1 MVDNDVPTDEQIRT
15 EMEILIKTVD
25 LNVISVAQFI
35 AALSDKLGGADLSAK
50 KEFIKDNITEIL
62 DEMMESARDKKL
74 FEQPMSTHLGECPLC
89 FLPMPTD
96 KHQIIMNSC
105 CSKLQCNGCA
115 YAHQKHE
122 MSLGLEQSCA
132 FCRKPLQKNKEEE
145 IANKMERV
153 EANDAVAIRE
163 IGAHYANEGD
173 YKGAFEHYTKAAEL
187 GDIEAHFLLS
197 GLYAEGLGVE
207 KNIEREIYHSE
218 EAAIGGHICARHNL
232 GIYEMINNRTERGVK
247 HWIIA
252 ANLGND
258 ESMKTLREDYVRGNI
273 TKEVYAA
280 TLRSYQDAVVG
291 MKSVQRKEAVDAEW

>member
-62 DEMMESARDKKL
+62 DEMEIARDKKL

-153 EANDAVAIRE
+153 EA
-163 IGAHYANEGD
+163 
-173 YKGAFEHYTKAAEL
+173 
-187 GDIEAHFLLS
+187 
-197 GLYAEGLGVE
+197 
-207 KNIEREIYHSE
+207 
-218 EAAIGGHICARHNL
+218 
-232 GIYEMINNRTERGVK
+232 M
-247 HWIIA
+247 
-252 ANLGND
+252 
-258 ESMKTLREDYVRGNI
+258 
-273 TKEVYAA
+273 
-280 TLRSYQDAVVG
+280 
-291 MKSVQRKEAVDAEW
+291 EAVESKKSGRTIDDNEPSMLETLMTSSAGKQLQRTLVREGTKLLFSMLGASGGSRRRR

>member
-1 MVDNDVPTDEQIRT
+1 MADNEVPTDEQILT
-15 EMEILIKTVD
+15 QIEILMKTVD
-25 LNVISVAQFI
+25 LYVMSIAQFI

-50 KEFIKDNITEIL
+50 NEFIKDNITEIL
-62 DEMMESARDKKL
+62 DAMESAREKKL
-74 FEQPMSTHLGECPLC
+74 FTQPESTHLGECPLC

-96 KHQIIMNSC
+96 RHQIIMNSC

-115 YAHQKHE
+115 YAHQKRE

-132 FCRKPLQKNKEEE
+132 FCRKPLQKNEEEE

-163 IGAHYANEGD
+163 IGCHHEKQGD
-173 YKGAFEHYTKAAEL
+173 YAGAFECYSKAAGL

-197 GLYAEGLGVE
+197 TYYADGTGVE
-207 KNIEREIYHSE
+207 KNIDKEIYHSE
-218 EAAIGGHICARHNL
+218 EAAMGGHLGARHNL
-232 GIYEMINNRTERGVK
+232 GIYESISGNTESAVK

-258 ESMKTLREDYVRGNI
+258 ESMKTLREDYARGNI